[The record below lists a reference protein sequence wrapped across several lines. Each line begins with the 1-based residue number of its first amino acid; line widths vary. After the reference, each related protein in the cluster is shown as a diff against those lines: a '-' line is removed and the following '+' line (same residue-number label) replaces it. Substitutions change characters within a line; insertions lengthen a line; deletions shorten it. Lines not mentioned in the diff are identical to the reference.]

1 MYGIK
6 RVKQICEKRYGTVHK
21 QTQGDHRIIQ
31 GANLADPIRITRK
44 IWRKEKKKRQT
55 MIQNRTVPNLII
67 YDIYTFL
74 ALPSWSILQSPAH
87 SPSFMLEST
96 FKVSTVLFTPM
107 LWVRTGFK
115 ADPDP
120 AVYLNSDPDQL
131 FPQCG
136 SMQIGILVRL
146 CFT

>member
-1 MYGIK
+1 
-6 RVKQICEKRYGTVHK
+6 
-21 QTQGDHRIIQ
+21 
-31 GANLADPIRITRK
+31 
-44 IWRKEKKKRQT
+44 
-55 MIQNRTVPNLII
+55 MIQNRTVPVPNPIV

-107 LWVRTGFK
+107 LWIRIGFK

-120 AVYLNSDPDQL
+120 AVYLNSDPDPA
-131 FPQCG
+131 FP
-136 SMQIGILVRL
+136 SMRIHADREPSQTLQWQKN
-146 CFT
+146 